1 VAIFTTVVF
10 AENYMPRN
18 KKAIGIFNVVKFP
31 NDACDSNS
39 ASMNGTCYT
48 SEECSSKGGTASGEC
63 AEGYGVCCVL
73 TVACG
78 ESTSENGTYLSQ
90 ASSTD
95 PAKDSTTSQSCTY
108 SICPITST
116 VSRIRL
122 DLQDFSIAPPVE
134 VASQTGNGA
143 DAANT
148 ANSVGHCLTDSFSV
162 TGSPV
167 TICGSNMGQHMIVD
181 SDGSTCVT
189 AAFSYGLSSTQSRA
203 YTIKVTQFES
213 TNEMGGP
220 SGCLQ
225 FFTGDTGTVSSFNYN
240 GVDTSTH
247 LANQNYDICV
257 RPGGD
262 KCSICWGA
270 AIATDGTTRGSF
282 GLSVSTA
289 NDEAKSGAGAA
300 ACTTDFVSIPNGQ
313 AVADLDLLA
322 VSAIETFCGRHLN
335 PASAE
340 SADVSVCSAVVPF
353 KLGVSF
359 DGSEVFTVQA
369 AAMATMSESS
379 GAAADGNSPLGTMG
393 FSLSF
398 VQRAC

>member
-1 VAIFTTVVF
+1 
-10 AENYMPRN
+10 
-18 KKAIGIFNVVKFP
+18 
-31 NDACDSNS
+31 
-39 ASMNGTCYT
+39 MNGTCYT
-48 SEECSSKGGTASGEC
+48 SEECASKGGTASGEC

-181 SDGSTCVT
+181 SDGSTCIT
-189 AAFSYGLSSTQSRA
+189 AAFSYGLTSTQSRA
-203 YTIKVTQFES
+203 YTIQVNQFES

-225 FFTGDTGTVSSFNYN
+225 FFTGDTGTVSSFNYAAV
-240 GVDTSTH
+240 GTSTH
-247 LANQNYDICV
+247 MAAQNYDVCV
-257 RPGGD
+257 RAGVD
-262 KCSICWGA
+262 KCAICWVASTAGA
-270 AIATDGTTRGSF
+270 AAIRGSF
-282 GLSVSTA
+282 GLSL
-289 NDEAKSGAGAA
+289 SGAEAA
-300 ACTTDFVSIPNGQ
+300 AQGAMGTDCTTDFVSIPGGQ
-313 AVADLDLLA
+313 AVAATISPLVAGTDRY
-322 VSAIETFCGRHLN
+322 CGR
-335 PASAE
+335 
-340 SADVSVCSAVVPF
+340 
-353 KLGVSF
+353 
-359 DGSEVFTVQA
+359 
-369 AAMATMSESS
+369 
-379 GAAADGNSPLGTMG
+379 
-393 FSLSF
+393 
-398 VQRAC
+398 

>member
-1 VAIFTTVVF
+1 
-10 AENYMPRN
+10 
-18 KKAIGIFNVVKFP
+18 
-31 NDACDSNS
+31 
-39 ASMNGTCYT
+39 MNGTCYT

-116 VSRIRL
+116 VSRIRQ

-143 DAANT
+143 ALATT

-225 FFTGDTGTVSSFNYN
+225 FFTGDTGTVSSFNWN
-240 GVDTSTH
+240 GIAASTH
-247 LANQNYDICV
+247 LADQKYDVCI
-257 RPGGD
+257 RPGVD
-262 KCSICWGA
+262 KCVICWVASTAGTA
-270 AIATDGTTRGSF
+270 AIRGSF
-282 GLSVSTA
+282 GLSVSG
-289 NDEAKSGAGAA
+289 DAA
-300 ACTTDFVSIPNGQ
+300 IAQGVMGTTCATDFVSIPSGQ
-313 AVADLDLLA
+313 AVAATISPLA
-322 VSAIETFCGRHLN
+322 V
-335 PASAE
+335 
-340 SADVSVCSAVVPF
+340 
-353 KLGVSF
+353 
-359 DGSEVFTVQA
+359 
-369 AAMATMSESS
+369 
-379 GAAADGNSPLGTMG
+379 
-393 FSLSF
+393 
-398 VQRAC
+398 

>member
-282 GLSVSTA
+282 GLSLSTD
-289 NDEAKSGAGAA
+289 NGEAKSVSG
-300 ACTTDFVSIPNGQ
+300 ACTMDFVTIPNAQ
-313 AVADLDLLA
+313 LENAINLLT
-322 VSAIETFCGRHLN
+322 VSPTETFCGRHLN
-335 PASAE
+335 MNALSE
-340 SADVSVCSAVVPF
+340 DTSICSAVVPF
-353 KLGVSF
+353 RLGVSF
-359 DGSEVFTVQA
+359 DGSEVFGAQA
-369 AAMATMSESS
+369 AAMAMLSESS
-379 GAAADGNSPLGTMG
+379 GAEDPAAGNSPLGTMG
-393 FSLSF
+393 FSLTF